1 MSEGMRSWNINGNT
15 TGSVGGAVGWVG
27 MGLRLRPQR
36 VFGAR
41 V

>member
-1 MSEGMRSWNINGNT
+1 MSGGMRSWNINGNT
-15 TGSVGGAVGWVG
+15 TGSVGRAVEWAG
-27 MGLRLRPQR
+27 MGLGLRPQR